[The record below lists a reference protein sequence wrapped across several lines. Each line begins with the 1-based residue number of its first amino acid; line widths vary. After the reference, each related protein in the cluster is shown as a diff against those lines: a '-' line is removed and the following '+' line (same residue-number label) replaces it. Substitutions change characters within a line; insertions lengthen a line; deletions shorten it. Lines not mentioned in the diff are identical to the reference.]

1 MVLAIPK
8 AMLHSRAFNAFTDGL
23 REGHEEEL
31 MRWEAEVR
39 AWEQDHD
46 QPCLYDYPE
55 DNRMCALDPRGHGY

>member
-8 AMLHSRAFNAFTDGL
+8 AMLHNRVFHVLTDGL
-23 REGHEEEL
+23 RDGHEAEL

-46 QPCLYDYPE
+46 QPCPYNYPE
-55 DNRMCALDPRGHGY
+55 DNGMLCCHGYGCEY